1 VTVESASSKSLI
13 VRWEPPPPESQNG
26 IITGYKLRWRKA
38 KGGEPEVVTTDGSR
52 RLFAITGLKNGKEYQ
67 VKHSLKKF
75 YFHLTLLTL
84 CIVSAFKNYIKYVLS
99 KTYC

>member
-1 VTVESASSKSLI
+1 VESASSKSLI

-67 VKHSLKKF
+67 VKHLMKKL
-75 YFHLTLLTL
+75 YFHPTLF
-84 CIVSAFKNYIKYVLS
+84 SVLS
-99 KTYC
+99 KIKCSTYL

>member
-1 VTVESASSKSLI
+1 VPADPPQNVTVESASSKSLI

-67 VKHSLKKF
+67 VKETFSESSTF
-75 YFHLTLLTL
+75 IYY
-84 CIVSAFKNYIKYVLS
+84 N
-99 KTYC
+99 